1 MLDSGVVTAAAK
13 TVLDD
18 TTTAAMLTTLGALAK
33 AGGTMLG
40 DLVIDDSVAKITAG
54 AGGNLRLN
62 APTGQNVRLQINN
75 ATRLAVNDTT
85 AVFSTSVFLNN
96 DPASGTE
103 AATKQYVDNTAAPL
117 NQTLNAQTGTTYTFV
132 LGDNGKLVTGNNGSA
147 ITFTVP
153 PNSSVAFP
161 VGARIDIAG
170 IGVGIITVAQGS
182 GVTVNAT
189 PSLALRARYSGATLV
204 KLATD
209 TWLLVGDLA

>member
-1 MLDSGVVTAAAK
+1 
-13 TVLDD
+13 
-18 TTTAAMLTTLGALAK
+18 
-33 AGGTMLG
+33 
-40 DLVIDDSVAKITAG
+40 
-54 AGGNLRLN
+54 
-62 APTGQNVRLQINN
+62 
-75 ATRLAVNDTT
+75 
-85 AVFSTSVFLNN
+85 
-96 DPASGTE
+96 
-103 AATKQYVDNTAAPL
+103 
-117 NQTLNAQTGTTYTFV
+117 V